1 MSDKW
6 CPLTNRYRGW
16 VKVDLNAHVKSGE
29 PQNQDIKKK
38 AGPQRKVVC
47 CSAGHEKIGDLMHAR
62 WLHPCIHGIAS
73 ASMTIECNPSSL
85 FVENI
90 FHLLDRLALYQMDQ
104 LRVITS
110 EAIY

>member
-1 MSDKW
+1 MSI
-6 CPLTNRYRGW
+6 
-16 VKVDLNAHVKSGE
+16 AHVKSGE
-29 PQNQDIKKK
+29 PRNQDIKKK
-38 AGPQRKVVC
+38 KVGPQRRVVC
-47 CSAGHEKIGDLMHAR
+47 CSAGHEKIGDLAHVR

-73 ASMTIECNPSSL
+73 ASMTIKCNPSSL